1 MRVSGSAEHTLGT
14 ERDDEESNFK
24 VVAGDGKHKLAP
36 GLLSIIDKKV

>member
-1 MRVSGSAEHTLGT
+1 MRVHGSAKHTLGA
-14 ERDDEESNFK
+14 ERDHEESNVK